1 MYRANA
7 NPEEDAALTMAGVSA
22 GAWIGISSARSP
34 SSPMTFGDDVVLCF
48 MSRQRQFMAHTAMLT
63 DLAENNTWSAFQY
76 VRQYLELVIG
86 DWHLTDGII
95 AKTTLTVASDEILTY
110 DRQNLRSRRVSA

>member
-7 NPEEDAALTMAGVSA
+7 NPEEDAAPTIAGVSDC
-22 GAWIGISSARSP
+22 AWIGISSARSP
-34 SSPMTFGDDVVLCF
+34 SGPTTLGDDVVLCF
-48 MSRQRQFMAHTAMLT
+48 MSRQRQFMCQIAMLT
-63 DLAENNTWSAFQY
+63 ELAENNPWSAWRY

-95 AKTTLTVASDEILTY
+95 AKITFDSCI
-110 DRQNLRSRRVSA
+110 